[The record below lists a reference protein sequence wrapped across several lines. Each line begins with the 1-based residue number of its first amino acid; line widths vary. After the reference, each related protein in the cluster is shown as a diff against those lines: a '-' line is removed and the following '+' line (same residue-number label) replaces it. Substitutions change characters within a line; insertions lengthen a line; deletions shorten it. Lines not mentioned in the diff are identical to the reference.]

1 MQGSDR
7 FITAREMGN
16 VINLRITHKK
26 APISVL
32 EAVGFKDIGKTSK
45 EIQQVKGVDECLVLQ
60 TCNRIEIYLSV
71 SEGMAATSVKAV
83 SDCWQMRAGFNEE
96 DFNDYLEV
104 AYGADAIH
112 HLMRL
117 ASGLESMIVG
127 EDQILGQIQ
136 DAFDNANE
144 CGSSGSV
151 LRKVFGRAVKMG
163 KVVRVETNIN
173 KGAVSIGSI
182 AVNLLEDVAGDLHGK
197 KVLIIGA
204 GRIGALTGKALA
216 AKSLAFIFVANRTY
230 ERAVTLSKMLN
241 AEAVKFD
248 KLVQSLAEVD
258 VAIVTTA
265 APHYVLTQEKVKD
278 SMKLRGNTAVSGR
291 NLLIVD
297 LSQPRAVEKGVG
309 LLPGVEL
316 RNIDNL
322 REIADTN
329 LKIRLQEAS
338 KAEAMI
344 QKEMERLSVSEKRAD
359 VEPLISAVS
368 KKANEIRQRELKKAY
383 CLMKTN
389 PSEEKCGH
397 CQKVI
402 DDLSRTLMEQMMLHP
417 LLNLRNRELGKDDE
431 RIAMLRELF
440 DIKTEDQKKCSD
452 R

>member
-1 MQGSDR
+1 MQGNDR
-7 FITAREMGN
+7 FLTAREMGN
-16 VINLRITHKK
+16 IINLRITHKK
-26 APISVL
+26 APIPVL
-32 EAVGFKDIGKTSK
+32 EAIGFKDVEKTSK
-45 EIQQVKGVDECLVLQ
+45 EIQMVKGIDECLILQ
-60 TCNRIEIYLSV
+60 TCNRVEIYLSV
-71 SEGMAATSVKAV
+71 SEGMTATTAKSVA
-83 SDCWQMRAGFNEE
+83 DCWRMRAGFNKE
-96 DFNDYLEV
+96 DFNGYLEV

-136 DAFDNANE
+136 DAFDKANE
-144 CGSSGSV
+144 CGASGAV

-182 AVNLLEDVAGDLHGK
+182 AVNLLEEVAGDIHGK

-230 ERAVTLSKMLN
+230 ERAASLAKMLN

-248 KLVQSLAEVD
+248 KLIESLAGVD
-258 VAIVTTA
+258 IAIVTTA
-265 APHYVLTQEKVKD
+265 APHYVLTEEKVKE
-278 SMKLRGNTAVSGR
+278 SMKLRGNAAS
-291 NLLIVD
+291 NLLIMD
-297 LSQPRAVEKGVG
+297 LSNPRAVEKEVG
-309 LLPGVEL
+309 TISGVEL

-322 REIADTN
+322 REIADAN
-329 LKIRLQEAS
+329 LKMRLQEAS

-344 QKEMERLSVSEKRAD
+344 QKEMERLAVSEKQAD

-368 KKANEIRQRELKKAY
+368 RKANEIRQRELKKAY
-383 CLMKTN
+383 CLMKTD

-397 CQKVI
+397 CQKVM

-417 LLNLRNRELGKDDE
+417 LLNLRSRELDKDDE
-431 RIAMLRELF
+431 RIALLRELF
-440 DIKTEDQKKCSD
+440 DVKTAEKQK
-452 R
+452 

>member
-1 MQGSDR
+1 
-7 FITAREMGN
+7 MGN

-26 APISVL
+26 APIPVL
-32 EAVGFKDIGKTSK
+32 EAIGFKDAEKTSK
-45 EIQQVKGVDECLVLQ
+45 EVQQVKGIDECLILQ
-60 TCNRIEIYLSV
+60 TCNRVEIYLSV

-83 SDCWQMRAGFNEE
+83 ADCWRMRAGFNQE
-96 DFNDYLEV
+96 DFDDYLEV

-127 EDQILGQIQ
+127 EDQILGQLQ
-136 DAFDNANE
+136 DAFDKASG
-144 CGSSGSV
+144 CGSSGAV

-182 AVNLLEDVAGDLHGK
+182 AVNLLEEVAGDLHGK

-230 ERAVTLSKMLN
+230 ERAVALAKMLN

-248 KLVQSLAEVD
+248 RLIESLAGVD
-258 VAIVTTA
+258 IAIVTTA
-265 APHYVLTQEKVKD
+265 APHYVLTQEKVNE
-278 SMKLRGNTAVSGR
+278 SMKLRGNSTS
-291 NLLIVD
+291 NLLIID
-297 LSQPRAVEKGVG
+297 LSNPRAVEKEVG
-309 LLPGVEL
+309 TIAGVEL

-329 LKIRLQEAS
+329 LKTRLQEAG

-344 QKEMERLSVSEKRAD
+344 QKEMERLAVSEKRAD

-368 KKANEIRQRELKKAY
+368 RKANEIRQRELKKAY
-383 CLMKTN
+383 CLMKTD

-397 CQKVI
+397 CQKVM

-417 LLNLRNRELGKDDE
+417 LLNLRSRELGNDDE
-431 RIAMLRELF
+431 RISLLRELF
-440 DIKTEDQKKCSD
+440 DVKNAEQQQQK
-452 R
+452 

>member
-7 FITAREMGN
+7 FLTSREMGN

-26 APISVL
+26 APIPVL
-32 EAVGFKDIGKTSK
+32 EAIGFKDIEKTSK
-45 EIQQVKGVDECLVLQ
+45 EIQQVKGIDECLILQ
-60 TCNRIEIYLSV
+60 TCNRVEIYLSV

-83 SDCWQMRAGFNEE
+83 ADCWQMRAGFNQE

-136 DAFDNANE
+136 DAFDKANE
-144 CGSSGSV
+144 CGSSGAV

-182 AVNLLEDVAGDLHGK
+182 AVNLLEETAGDLHGK

-230 ERAVTLSKMLN
+230 ERAVALAKMLN

-248 KLVQSLAEVD
+248 RLIESLAGVD
-258 VAIVTTA
+258 IAIVTTA
-265 APHYVLTQEKVKD
+265 APHYVLTEEKVKE
-278 SMKLRGNTAVSGR
+278 SLKLRGNSAS
-291 NLLIVD
+291 NLLIMD
-297 LSQPRAVEKGVG
+297 LSNPRAVEKEVG
-309 LLPGVEL
+309 TISGVEL

-329 LKIRLQEAS
+329 LKMRLQEAG

-344 QKEMERLSVSEKRAD
+344 QKEMERLAVSEKRAD

-368 KKANEIRQRELKKAY
+368 RKANEIRQRELKKAY
-383 CLMKTN
+383 CLMKTD

-397 CQKVI
+397 CQKVM
-402 DDLSRTLMEQMMLHP
+402 DDLSRTLMEQIMLHP
-417 LLNLRNRELGKDDE
+417 LLNLRSRELGKDDE
-431 RIAMLRELF
+431 RIALLRELF
-440 DIKTEDQKKCSD
+440 DVKTTEQQQQK
-452 R
+452 